1 VAALDGYRA
10 RWLST
15 LALQRPLR
23 LVIVTNGE
31 ATRQAQSAAAGP
43 DVEIIT
49 AKQLCRLLAAT
60 CCTYYDVLA
69 LELTFRTPSD
79 TDPRIFQGAF
89 LAQQCPAVLCFRRMR
104 GDEPS
109 AFPPG
114 E

>member
-1 VAALDGYRA
+1 MWCSAIGC
-10 RWLST
+10 
-15 LALQRPLR
+15 
-23 LVIVTNGE
+23 IVTLILSLLTVPP
-31 ATRQAQSAAAGP
+31 AADAQQP
-43 DVEIIT
+43 
-49 AKQLCRLLAAT
+49 AKIPRVGWL
-60 CCTYYDVLA
+60 D
-69 LELTFRTPSD
+69 LTFRTPSD

>member
-1 VAALDGYRA
+1 MP
-10 RWLST
+10 T
-15 LALQRPLR
+15 LAFPARHALTDVHSRAYLDAAAVDRLR
-23 LVIVTNGE
+23 L
-31 ATRQAQSAAAGP
+31 AARRVGRHVSSLPVRAVAPAG
-43 DVEIIT
+43 
-49 AKQLCRLLAAT
+49 Q
-60 CCTYYDVLA
+60 
-69 LELTFRTPSD
+69 LTFRTPSD